1 MIYPKRVTIE
11 TIYGCNARCIM
22 CPISLPAIREQ
33 KIMPLDDFK
42 SIIDKLVP
50 YQEHI
55 EMMDLY
61 GLSEPL
67 LDPHIFER
75 IKYVKTHLDIK
86 SVGISTNAQLLDAKK
101 STNLFESG
109 LDNIIISV
117 DGFTKET
124 HNQIRRRTDLDR
136 IIANVTEA
144 INIRNSNKYK
154 TRFVL
159 RFIRQ
164 ELNAHEWDK
173 FVIFWKQILSKEHQD
188 FITAFDVHTH
198 GGEIKTSGIRQLT
211 KEKKDM
217 IDKTPCNVIDDVL
230 YILSDGSVPLCSEDW
245 YQAKFNM
252 GNAITDDPIE
262 LFNSKK
268 MNGIRKIHAAGKKMS
283 INKCSKCTLHYGHAT
298 KEVLD

>member
-1 MIYPKRVTIE
+1 MIIPSRVTIE

-22 CPISLPAIREQ
+22 CPISLPAIREM
-33 KIMPLDDFK
+33 KIMNLNDFK
-42 SIIDKLVP
+42 LIIDKLAP

-55 EMMDLY
+55 EMMDLF

-67 LDPHIFER
+67 LDPYIFER
-75 IKYVKTHLDIK
+75 IKYVKSFDFGRI
-86 SVGISTNAQLLDAKK
+86 GISTNAQLLNKNK
-101 STNLFESG
+101 SEKLFDSG

-124 HNQIRRRTDLDR
+124 HNTIRRRTDLDR
-136 IIANVTEA
+136 IIVNVTEA
-144 INIRNSNKYK
+144 INIRNSKNYK

-198 GGEIKTSGIRQLT
+198 GGEVKTSGIKQIT
-211 KEKKDM
+211 KVQKEI
-217 IDKTPCNVIDDVL
+217 IDKKPCNVIDDIL
-230 YILSDGSVPLCSEDW
+230 YILSDGTVPLCSEDW

-252 GNAITDDPIE
+252 GNAITDDPIK

-298 KEVLD
+298 KEILD